1 MRKPIRA
8 GGESARAR
16 PSRALAAG
24 HEPSAYGQAPAGR
37 PRTPREELAEGTPH
51 GDVYLGRLIRAQL
64 GLSLLALGAFGG
76 LVGSLPLLF
85 LLFPGLQDISAF
97 GVPLPVLIL
106 VAPLFPLIVV
116 IGLLYQRRADALDE
130 AFRDVVSR
138 E

>member
-1 MRKPIRA
+1 VT
-8 GGESARAR
+8 G
-16 PSRALAAG
+16 
-24 HEPSAYGQAPAGR
+24 APAGR
-37 PRTPREELAEGTPH
+37 RRPWTPREELAEGTPH
-51 GDVYLGRLIRAQL
+51 GDVYLDLLIRSQL
-64 GLSLLALGAFGG
+64 RLSLLGLGAFGG

-85 LLFPGLQDISAF
+85 LLFPSLMDLEPL

-116 IGLLYQRRADALDE
+116 IGWLYQRRADALDE

>member
-1 MRKPIRA
+1 V
-8 GGESARAR
+8 SD
-16 PSRALAAG
+16 
-24 HEPSAYGQAPAGR
+24 APVGR
-37 PRTPREELAEGTPH
+37 PRSPREELAEATPH

-64 GLSLLALGAFGG
+64 RLSLLALGAFGG

-85 LLFPGLQDISAF
+85 LLFPGVQEAELL
-97 GVPLPVLIL
+97 GVPLPVMIL

-130 AFRDVVSR
+130 TFRDVVTH

>member
-1 MRKPIRA
+1 VS
-8 GGESARAR
+8 GG
-16 PSRALAAG
+16 
-24 HEPSAYGQAPAGR
+24 PAGPR

-51 GDVYLGRLIRAQL
+51 GDVYLARLIRAQL
-64 GLSLLALGAFGG
+64 RLSLLGLGAFGG

-85 LLFPGLQDISAF
+85 LAFPELQRMDLAS
-97 GVPLPVLIL
+97 VPLPVLVL

-130 AFRDVVSR
+130 AFREVVSR

>member
-1 MRKPIRA
+1 VS
-8 GGESARAR
+8 G
-16 PSRALAAG
+16 AAG
-24 HEPSAYGQAPAGR
+24 RR

-51 GDVYLGRLIRAQL
+51 GDVYLGELIRSQL
-64 GLSLLALGAFGG
+64 RLSLLALGAFGG

-85 LLFPGLQDISAF
+85 LLFPGLNDVDPL

-106 VAPLFPLIVV
+106 IAPLFPLIVV
-116 IGLLYQRRADALDE
+116 IGFLYQRRADALDE

>member
-1 MRKPIRA
+1 MS
-8 GGESARAR
+8 E
-16 PSRALAAG
+16 
-24 HEPSAYGQAPAGR
+24 EPGPAR

-64 GLSLLALGAFGG
+64 RLSLLALGAFGG

-85 LLFPGLQDISAF
+85 LLWPALQDIDLL
-97 GVPLPVLIL
+97 GVPVPVLVL
-106 VAPLFPLIVV
+106 AVPLFPLIVV

-130 AFRDVVSR
+130 TFRDVVTH